1 MDYHVFFIYLQ
12 QLSADSQ
19 SCFIY
24 TPPLLSTHII
34 LMQSAIQV
42 IIQFHL

>member
-1 MDYHVFFIYLQ
+1 MMDYHVFFIYLQ

-24 TPPLLSTHII
+24 MPTLAPNPYHFD
-34 LMQSAIQV
+34 AIQV
-42 IIQFHL
+42 II